1 MKKIFYILF
10 SILGIG
16 IVASCNGN
24 GNKGNEDEEDSAKVI
39 IIDSISVPSI
49 YNITG
54 VVGDGT
60 SMNVLELVTDKGD
73 TLLIECPS
81 EMVVG
86 GVEVG
91 DLMAVTYNSN
101 GETNSIMTSINLSA
115 LQHLWTQK
123 GADGRSQSLE
133 IDEDG
138 RAVTYDM
145 SVEYNAWS
153 LADGKLLLHSPKKVA
168 SEQAAMVD
176 TFEIMELNDEHLVLM
191 HGELATEF
199 VREN

>member
-16 IVASCNGN
+16 IVASCTGN

-60 SMNVLELVTDKGD
+60 SMNVLELVTDNGD

-153 LADGKLLLHSPKKVA
+153 LVDGKLLLHSPKKVA

>member
-60 SMNVLELVTDKGD
+60 SMNVLELVTDNGD

-153 LADGKLLLHSPKKVA
+153 LVDGKLLLHSPKKVA

>member
-39 IIDSISVPSI
+39 VIDSISVPSI

-60 SMNVLELVTDKGD
+60 SMNVLELVTDNGD

-153 LADGKLLLHSPKKVA
+153 LVDGKLLLHSPKKVA

>member
-1 MKKIFYILF
+1 MKKIFYILI

-16 IVASCNGN
+16 IVASCTGN

-153 LADGKLLLHSPKKVA
+153 LVDGKLLLHSPKKVA